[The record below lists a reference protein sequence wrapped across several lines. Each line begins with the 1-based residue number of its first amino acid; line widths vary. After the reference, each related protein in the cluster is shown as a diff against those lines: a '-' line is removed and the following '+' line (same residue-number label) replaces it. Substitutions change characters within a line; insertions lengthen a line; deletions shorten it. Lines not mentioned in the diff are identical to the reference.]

1 MKKSLI
7 SILRIIYFALLVIA
21 TLIFV
26 FRCGKYF
33 WTTLWIVFEIY
44 VLTALTRTISSKES
58 VSTFLKGAYIGIGL
72 VALFYFTSM
81 KVGIN
86 VKSPFFAGFAVGTY
100 EEFIKMIPVL
110 LMAYLIYRRR
120 KILPNPSDFLWMS
133 VLSGAAFTLVETSY
147 WINFR
152 FPFTYGPHI
161 GPLYFFPNALGQY
174 YAGAKIGYIGHA
186 AATGLIGM
194 ALGWGIFFK
203 TKRNTILNR
212 IWWLIPVMA
221 YVWVVFEHAF
231 NNIYYKE
238 KSGYLLIFGGG
249 QLTPYIFIVLLLLT
263 IGFDILSLILLFRAR
278 STSRMI
284 FFGNIRQAFKALLKR
299 KWGEMISRGR
309 VVTIY
314 LRRINL
320 LSWKGVTIGEE
331 INGESFSITEKN
343 ESNKED

>member
-1 MKKSLI
+1 MKKSFVP
-7 SILRIIYFALLVIA
+7 ILRIVYFALLAIA

-44 VLTALTRTISSKES
+44 VLTALTRTISPRES
-58 VSTFLKGAYIGIGL
+58 LSTFLKGAYIGIGL

-81 KVGIN
+81 KVGVD
-86 VKSPFFAGFAVGTY
+86 VKSPFFAGFVVGTY
-100 EEFIKMIPVL
+100 EELIKMIPVL
-110 LMAYLIYRRR
+110 LMAYLIRRRR

-147 WINFR
+147 WINFH
-152 FPFTYGPHI
+152 FPFTYGPHV
-161 GPLYFFPNALGQY
+161 GSLYFFPNALGEY

-203 TKRNTILNR
+203 TKRNTFLNR

-221 YVWVVFEHAF
+221 YVWVVFEHALS
-231 NNIYYKE
+231 NIYYK
-238 KSGYLLIFGGG
+238 KPSGYLLMFGGG

-263 IGFDILSLILLFRAR
+263 IGFDFLSLILFLRAH

-284 FFGNIRQAFKALLKR
+284 FFGNIRQAFKALLKG
-299 KWGEMISRGR
+299 KWGDMISRGR
-309 VVTIY
+309 VTTIY

-320 LSWKGVTIGEE
+320 LSWKGVTVGGEISE
-331 INGESFSITEKN
+331 ETFPMTEKN

>member
-1 MKKSLI
+1 
-7 SILRIIYFALLVIA
+7 
-21 TLIFV
+21 
-26 FRCGKYF
+26 
-33 WTTLWIVFEIY
+33 
-44 VLTALTRTISSKES
+44 
-58 VSTFLKGAYIGIGL
+58 
-72 VALFYFTSM
+72 M
-81 KVGIN
+81 KVGVN

-110 LMAYLIYRRR
+110 LMAFLIHRQR
-120 KILPNPSDFLWMS
+120 KILPNPSGFLWMS

-147 WINFR
+147 WVNFR

-161 GPLYFFPNALGQY
+161 GSLYFFPNALGEY

-203 TKRNTILNR
+203 TKRNTFLTR

-221 YVWVVFEHAF
+221 YVWVVFEHALS
-231 NNIYYKE
+231 NIYYIKP
-238 KSGYLLIFGGG
+238 SGYLLMFGGG

-263 IGFDILSLILLFRAR
+263 IGFDLLSLILFLRAR

-284 FFGNIRQAFKALLKR
+284 FFGNIKHAFKALLER
-299 KWGEMISRGR
+299 KWGKVISRGR
-309 VVTIY
+309 VAIIY

-320 LSWKGVTIGEE
+320 LSWKYVTLGGEISKE
-331 INGESFSITEKN
+331 AFPMTEKN
-343 ESNKED
+343 GFNKED